1 MASEDNGRMEQP
13 GMRLDDVL
21 MEAASSFDHW
31 PTPAEIEVREPTL
44 PVYRYLEQQWEISFL
59 TFLMDVDAKQRLMD
73 QQGMDAVTIAL
84 TAVLNQHELEEGEP
98 LRWSRAQVGRRLT
111 RRNLGEYTTA
121 AFIALGLVERMQPT
135 PRPTVAPPATGIP
148 RKRGRPRNK
157 PPVPPERPAESP
169 PTGPSS

>member
-31 PTPAEIEVREPTL
+31 PTPEEIEAREPTL

-59 TFLMDVDAKQRLMD
+59 TFLTDAEAKQRLLD

-98 LRWSRAQVGRRLT
+98 PRWSRAQVGRRLT
-111 RRNLGEYTTA
+111 LRNLGEYTTA
-121 AFIALGLVERMQPT
+121 TFVALGLVERTRPA
-135 PRPTVAPPATGIP
+135 PRPTVAPPAKGIP
-148 RKRGRPRNK
+148 RKRGRPRK
-157 PPVPPERPAESP
+157 TPVVLPEPAAESP